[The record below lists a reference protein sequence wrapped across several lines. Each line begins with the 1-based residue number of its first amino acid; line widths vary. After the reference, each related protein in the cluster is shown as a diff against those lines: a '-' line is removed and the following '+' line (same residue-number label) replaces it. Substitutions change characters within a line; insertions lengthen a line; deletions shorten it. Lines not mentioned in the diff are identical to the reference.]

1 VAADVAIER
10 CRNGSFGASVSAD
23 DHVARR
29 AGNRWSSAPHDAEA
43 ARQLLN
49 RRVAF
54 FGGVFFLL
62 SLAFYV
68 RNVAMISVTER
79 TWPPFGH
86 PALLIH
92 LAAILLAGLQWL
104 LCRSGRR
111 SRAAVDLIDAG
122 GLIGSMAL
130 YCALV
135 FAEAIAREHAIA
147 VHSAGAEIL
156 LVALILLALVLTHA
170 IIVPATVRRALA
182 LSLACGALGTLTAYG
197 LTAQV
202 FPAEMLRAKPWLPL
216 AEATYLGMWA
226 GLCVAVAIIAA
237 RVIHGLKQRVWDA
250 NKVGQYT
257 LEERIGEGGM
267 GLVYLARHALLR
279 RATAVKL
286 LHPDRTGETALR
298 RFEQEARITST
309 LTHPSTITI
318 FDFGRTPE
326 GVFYYAME
334 YLDGVTLADLIAHD
348 GAQKPAR
355 VVQLLRQVCGS
366 LDEAHSAGLI
376 HRDIK
381 PANLMLCVRGLMPD
395 QVKVLDFGL
404 VKERGQHAGPG
415 LSAAG
420 TLLGTPAYLA
430 PEAILDSTTV
440 DARTDLYALGA
451 VAYELLVSQ
460 PVFDG
465 STVVEVS
472 LHHLQSE
479 PVPPSLRSAEPIPL
493 GLEQLVL
500 RCLAKNP
507 AERPGSA
514 SEMMAMLDRLG
525 DVGSWTID
533 DARCWWRDRG
543 PRVRQEA
550 RQRRRLESTPGPRTV
565 AIDLVQRR

>member
-1 VAADVAIER
+1 MALSDVR
-10 CRNGSFGASVSAD
+10 DGSFGPSARADEREASRS
-23 DHVARR
+23 
-29 AGNRWSSAPHDAEA
+29 GNRWSSAPHDAEA
-43 ARQLLN
+43 ARLLLN

-68 RNVAMISVTER
+68 RNVGMIAVTER

-86 PALLIH
+86 PALVIH
-92 LAAILLAGLQWL
+92 VAAILLAGSQWV

-111 SRAAVDLIDAG
+111 SRGAIELIDAG

-135 FAEAIAREHAIA
+135 FAEATSREHAIA

-170 IIVPATVRRALA
+170 IIVPATVRRALV
-182 LSLACGALGTLTAYG
+182 LSVACGALGTVTAYL

-216 AEATYLGMWA
+216 AEATYIGMWA
-226 GLCVAVAIIAA
+226 GLCVTVAIIAA

-250 NKVGQYT
+250 NEVGQYT
-257 LEERIGEGGM
+257 LEEKIGEGGM
-267 GLVYLARHALLR
+267 GIVYLARHALLR

-286 LHPDRTGETALR
+286 LHPGRGGETALR

-334 YLDGVTLADLIAHD
+334 YLDGVTLAELIAHD

-381 PANLMLCVRGLMPD
+381 PANLMLCVRGGVPD

-404 VKERGQHAGPG
+404 VKEHGEHVGPG

-430 PEAILDSTTV
+430 PEAILDSATV
-440 DARTDLYALGA
+440 DARVDLYALGA

-465 STVVEVS
+465 NTIVEVS
-472 LHHLQSE
+472 LRHLQSE
-479 PVPPSLRSAEPIPL
+479 PVPPSLRTAEPVPPA
-493 GLEQLVL
+493 LEQLVL

-507 AERPGSA
+507 ADRPATAG
-514 SEMMAMLDRLG
+514 EMMAMLDRLG

-533 DARCWWRDRG
+533 DARSWWRDRA
-543 PRVRQEA
+543 PSVSREVRA
-550 RQRRRLESTPGPRTV
+550 RRRLQSSPGPRTV
-565 AIDLVQRR
+565 AIDLEQRS

>member
-1 VAADVAIER
+1 LVGAKVNADEH
-10 CRNGSFGASVSAD
+10 D
-23 DHVARR
+23 ARG
-29 AGNRWSSAPHDAEA
+29 AGNRWSSAPQDAEA

-68 RNVAMISVTER
+68 RNIAMIAVTER

-86 PALLIH
+86 PALVIH
-92 LAAILLAGLQWL
+92 VAAILLAGSQWL
-104 LCRSGRR
+104 LCRSGQR
-111 SRAAVDLIDAG
+111 SRATVDLIDAG

-135 FAEAIAREHAIA
+135 FAESIAREHAIA

-156 LVALILLALVLTHA
+156 LVAVILLALILTHA
-170 IIVPATVRRALA
+170 IIVPATVPRALA
-182 LSLACGALGTLTAYG
+182 LSLACGALGTLTAYV
-197 LTAQV
+197 LTAEV
-202 FPAEMLRAKPWLPL
+202 FPSEVLLGKPWLPL
-216 AEATYLGMWA
+216 AEATYLAMWS
-226 GLCVAVAIIAA
+226 GLGVTVAMIAA

-257 LEERIGEGGM
+257 LEDRIGEGGM
-267 GLVYLARHALLR
+267 GIVYLARHALLR

-286 LHPDRTGETALR
+286 LHPGRAGETALR

-309 LTHPSTITI
+309 LTHPSTIAI

-355 VVQLLRQVCGS
+355 VVQILRQVCGS
-366 LDEAHSAGLI
+366 LDEAHSAALI

-381 PANLMLCVRGLMPD
+381 PANLMLCVRGLIPD

-404 VKERGQHAGPG
+404 VKAGGEHVGTG
-415 LSAAG
+415 LSAEGA
-420 TLLGTPAYLA
+420 LLGTPAYLA
-430 PEAILDSTTV
+430 PEAILDSAGV
-440 DARTDLYALGA
+440 DATVDLYALGA
-451 VAYELLVSQ
+451 VGYELLVGQ
-460 PVFDG
+460 PVFEG
-465 STVVEVS
+465 NTIVEVS

-479 PVPPSLRSAEPIPL
+479 PVPPSLRSSQPIPL
-493 GLEQLVL
+493 ALEQLVL
-500 RCLAKNP
+500 RCLAKDP
-507 AERPGSA
+507 AQRPASA
-514 SEMMAMLDRLG
+514 GEMMASLDQLVE
-525 DVGSWTID
+525 VGSWTID
-533 DARCWWRDRG
+533 DARSWWRDRA
-543 PRVRQEA
+543 PSIRREVLD
-550 RQRRRLESTPGPRTV
+550 RRRGESTPGPRTV
-565 AIDLVQRR
+565 AIDLDRRH

>member
-1 VAADVAIER
+1 VNADEH
-10 CRNGSFGASVSAD
+10 D
-23 DHVARR
+23 ARG
-29 AGNRWSSAPHDAEA
+29 AGNRWSSAPQDAEA

-68 RNVAMISVTER
+68 RNIAMIAVTER

-86 PALLIH
+86 PALVIH
-92 LAAILLAGLQWL
+92 VAAILLAGSQWL
-104 LCRSGRR
+104 LCRSGQR
-111 SRAAVDLIDAG
+111 SRATVDLIDAG

-135 FAEAIAREHAIA
+135 FTESIAREHAIA

-156 LVALILLALVLTHA
+156 LVAVILLALILTHA
-170 IIVPATVRRALA
+170 IIVPATVPRALA
-182 LSLACGALGTLTAYG
+182 LSLACGALGTLTAYV

-202 FPAEMLRAKPWLPL
+202 FPSEVLRGKPWLPL
-216 AEATYLGMWA
+216 AEATYLAMWS
-226 GLCVAVAIIAA
+226 GLGVTVAMIAA

-257 LEERIGEGGM
+257 LEDRIGEGGM
-267 GLVYLARHALLR
+267 GIVYLARHALLR

-286 LHPDRTGETALR
+286 LHPGRAGETALR

-309 LTHPSTITI
+309 LTHPSTIAI

-355 VVQLLRQVCGS
+355 VVQILRQVCGS
-366 LDEAHSAGLI
+366 LDEAHSAALI

-381 PANLMLCVRGLMPD
+381 PANLMLCVRGRIPD

-404 VKERGQHAGPG
+404 VKEHAAEASLG
-415 LSAAG
+415 LSMDGA
-420 TLLGTPAYLA
+420 LLGTPAYLA
-430 PEAILDSTTV
+430 PESITSPSRADLRS
-440 DARTDLYALGA
+440 DLYALGA
-451 VAYELLVSQ
+451 VAYWLVVGRPLFESQ
-460 PVFDG
+460 
-465 STVVEVS
+465 TVLEVCA
-472 LHHLQSE
+472 HHLHSV
-479 PVPPSLRSAEPIPL
+479 PVPPSERSAQPIPPAVDAL
-493 GLEQLVL
+493 IL
-500 RCLAKNP
+500 RCLAKDPEHRP
-507 AERPGSA
+507 ASALELSSLIDAIGGDTIGGAGGWTRAQADAWWTERAPVVIAAVRAKGV
-514 SEMMAMLDRLG
+514 G
-525 DVGSWTID
+525 D
-533 DARCWWRDRG
+533 G
-543 PRVRQEA
+543 PA
-550 RQRRRLESTPGPRTV
+550 GPRTIAV
-565 AIDLVQRR
+565 DLERRTPNSRVRAVGGS

>member
-1 VAADVAIER
+1 MALSDGR
-10 CRNGSFGASVSAD
+10 DGSFGPSVRADEREAS
-23 DHVARR
+23 R

-43 ARQLLN
+43 ARLLLN

-68 RNVAMISVTER
+68 RNVGMIAVTER

-86 PALLIH
+86 PALVIH
-92 LAAILLAGLQWL
+92 VAAILLAGSQWV

-111 SRAAVDLIDAG
+111 SRAAIELIDAG

-135 FAEAIAREHAIA
+135 FAEATSREHAIA

-170 IIVPATVRRALA
+170 IIVPATVRRALV
-182 LSLACGALGTLTAYG
+182 LSLACGALGALTAYV

-202 FPAEMLRAKPWLPL
+202 FPPEMLRAKPWLPL
-216 AEATYLGMWA
+216 AEATYIGMWA
-226 GLCVAVAIIAA
+226 GLCVTVAMIAA

-250 NKVGQYT
+250 NEVGQYK
-257 LEERIGEGGM
+257 LEEKIGEGGM
-267 GLVYLARHALLR
+267 GIVYLARHALLR

-286 LHPDRTGETALR
+286 LHPGRGGETALR

-334 YLDGVTLADLIAHD
+334 YLDGVTLAELIAHD

-366 LDEAHSAGLI
+366 LDEAHSAGL
-376 HRDIK
+376 
-381 PANLMLCVRGLMPD
+381 
-395 QVKVLDFGL
+395 
-404 VKERGQHAGPG
+404 
-415 LSAAG
+415 
-420 TLLGTPAYLA
+420 
-430 PEAILDSTTV
+430 
-440 DARTDLYALGA
+440 
-451 VAYELLVSQ
+451 
-460 PVFDG
+460 
-465 STVVEVS
+465 
-472 LHHLQSE
+472 
-479 PVPPSLRSAEPIPL
+479 
-493 GLEQLVL
+493 
-500 RCLAKNP
+500 
-507 AERPGSA
+507 
-514 SEMMAMLDRLG
+514 
-525 DVGSWTID
+525 
-533 DARCWWRDRG
+533 
-543 PRVRQEA
+543 
-550 RQRRRLESTPGPRTV
+550 
-565 AIDLVQRR
+565 